1 MKTSTSALVF
11 ALPVAFMLA
20 CGGAHAQ
27 LKAPAKSQ
35 PKAPLGSGLSA
46 PAAAAE
52 PAAEVKAPTAD
63 EVVQEIANCV
73 LAGLP
78 ADWTL
83 AQIDVIELARDGK
96 QREFE
101 AKYLFTGA
109 DGVGKP
115 FAPCDLR
122 EPAMNV
128 YKLNGALPPEKRNWI
143 KATLVFSKEGKFEL
157 QYDYA
162 KEDEAKPAETPAE
175 KPAAAAPKKAAREK
189 K

>member
-1 MKTSTSALVF
+1 MQAPSATLPFALALV
-11 ALPVAFMLA
+11 LA

-27 LKAPAKSQ
+27 FKAPAKGQ
-35 PKAPLGSGLSA
+35 PRSPLGGGLSA
-46 PAAAAE
+46 PAA
-52 PAAEVKAPTAD
+52 PAKPAGEEKAPTAD

-83 AQIDVIELARDGK
+83 AQVDVSEVGSDGK

-101 AKYLFTGA
+101 AKYSFTGA

-115 FAPCDLR
+115 FSPCDLR
-122 EPAMNV
+122 APAMNV
-128 YKLNGALPPEKRNWI
+128 YKLNGALAPDKRNWNR
-143 KATLVFSKEGKFEL
+143 ATLVFSKEGKFEL

-162 KEDEAKPAETPAE
+162 KKDGEPAAE
-175 KPAAAAPKKAAREK
+175 KDAKTEREATK
-189 K
+189 QN